1 MQKMSLSVKVFPILF
16 DFVVWSGFAAFL
28 IASYVAYSTFA
39 ERFSEPVHKLIGLV
53 QSFMA

>member
-1 MQKMSLSVKVFPILF
+1 MQKKRLSEKVIPILF
-16 DFVVWSGFAAFL
+16 DFVVWSGFAEFL